1 MGDCPNLSFYTAMFN
16 QLIQVFLGSV
26 GLQTA
31 FLGSPEFSTDLQST
45 WVETQVESIISTSSD
60 DCTKCKKLLVLG
72 NKLARLSPRLVP
84 PIMVKLCEKYNWKD
98 DCDVYRDDTLARG
111 ATGQHITNVLS
122 LIDPKSVDAT
132 NICWHFGNG
141 ACEFEMPDFEP
152 QLSSWWG
159 EKPSTPK
166 SSFTKSDGKTF
177 NVLHLSDIHID
188 LRYEEG
194 AEADCD
200 RYMCCVPESIN
211 TNSPNA
217 VVEKAQKLGTYHCD
231 TPQILLEK
239 SLAHVSTIASEVP
252 FDFGVFTGDMVSH
265 DTDRFLSL
273 SLTLQS
279 EHECYYQMKKHLG
292 DLPIYPTFGNHD
304 SFPYAQMAQN
314 SSGFANE
321 FVWNTELSA
330 RMWKDYNWINE
341 EQEEQARHTYGSFA
355 VTSKSGLRV
364 ISLDS
369 NFWYEEN
376 YYNYWNISNPDP
388 SGLFRWL
395 VDELLE
401 AEKEGTKVW
410 LIAHVPTGGDADAV
424 PWGTEILRQIIVRF
438 SPHVIAAN
446 LFGHTHAD
454 QFGLYYDSA
463 NTSHKEED
471 AVSVAWIVQSIT
483 PIDKYNPA
491 WRYYSV
497 DTKTFEIMDSHNYY
511 SPLNETYNKAEPN
524 LEWKYLYSAREAYD
538 PDNEW
543 PEEAPLNATFWHRAV
558 DSFVADKK
566 QRQVFFNNWSRLSPY
581 TRVCNSDECI
591 KHMKCQMVGS
601 SVDEIKQCW
610 GEQ

>member
-1 MGDCPNLSFYTAMFN
+1 MLNK
-16 QLIQVFLGSV
+16 LIQVVLGTV
-26 GLQTA
+26 GLQQVL
-31 FLGSPEFSTDLQST
+31 LGPSSSLSNELQLG
-45 WVETQVESIISTSSD
+45 WVESQVESLLAASTD
-60 DCTKCKKLLVLG
+60 DCSRCKNLLVLG
-72 NKLARLSPRLVP
+72 NKLAKINPTLVP
-84 PIMVKLCEKYNWKD
+84 PALVRLCQKYNWKD

-111 ATGQHITNVLS
+111 ATGRHIANVLS
-122 LIDPKSVDAT
+122 LIHARGIDGT

-141 ACEFEMPDFEP
+141 ACEFEMPEFEP
-152 QLSSWWG
+152 HLDSSWWG
-159 EKPSTPK
+159 SKPDVPK
-166 SSFTKSDGKTF
+166 SNAIKSEGKTF

-188 LRYEEG
+188 LRYTEG
-194 AEADCD
+194 SEADCN

-211 TNSPNA
+211 QNSPDK
-217 VVEKAQKLGTYHCD
+217 VVEGAQKLGTYHCD

-239 SLAHVSTIASEVP
+239 SLAHMSSIAAEVP

-314 SSGFANE
+314 ESGFAQE
-321 FVWNTELSA
+321 FEWNTDLSA

-341 EQEEQARHTYGSFA
+341 DQEEQARHTYGSFA
-355 VTSKSGLRV
+355 VTTKSGLRV
-364 ISLDS
+364 ISMDS

-395 VDELLE
+395 TDELLE
-401 AEKEGTKVW
+401 AEENGTKVW
-410 LIAHVPTGGDADAV
+410 LVAHVPTGGDADAV
-424 PWGTEILRQIIVRF
+424 PWGTEVLRQIIVRF

-454 QFGLYYDSA
+454 QFGIYYDNNKDSS
-463 NTSHKEED
+463 NVSSPVEKE
-471 AVSVAWIVQSIT
+471 AVSVAWIGQSIT

-497 DTKTFEIMDSHNYY
+497 DSKTFEIMDSHNYY
-511 SPLNETYNKAEPN
+511 SPLNETYNVAEPK

-538 PDNEW
+538 PENEW
-543 PEEAPLNATFWHRAV
+543 PKEAALNATFWHRAV
-558 DSFVADKK
+558 NKFVEDKK
-566 QRQVFFNNWSRLSPY
+566 QRQLFFDNFSRLSPY
-581 TRVCNSDECI
+581 TRVCDSEECI
-591 KHMKCQMVGS
+591 KHMKCQMVGGT
-601 SVDEIKQCW
+601 VDEIKSCLL
-610 GEQ
+610 